1 MNRLNLKILFVFLI
15 MFNKYYEK
23 VNVWNNRKLQEKETS
38 KFCFIFLHGKESNYD
53 KNFYDAAEEVCNE
66 LGVDADIKVNIEE
79 GEECYNT
86 AKELAENGCKGI
98 FGDSFGHEE
107 YLIKAAEEFPDVQF
121 GHATG
126 TQAHTKKLPN
136 YHNAFASIHEGRYTT
151 GIAAGMKLN
160 EMIENGEIKETE
172 AKVGY
177 IAAFPYAEVISGYT
191 AFYLGVLSVCES
203 ATMTVRYTNSW
214 YDEEK
219 EKNIAETLIDK
230 DNCKIISQHADS
242 QGAPLACENKGVP
255 NVFFNGE
262 NTNLANS
269 YLISSRINWRPF
281 FRYFIKSTLN
291 GETMNYDYVGNLTN
305 GDVEVYEAS
314 SIAAKGTQDAINSA
328 IEKLKSG
335 AIKVFDTSKF
345 TVSKE
350 KNNLVVDD
358 NKHLTSYKADV
369 DYDEAYT
376 GDTEVV
382 SDGYFHETEYR
393 SAPYFDI
400 IIDGIEEILDN
411 SETTTDTTGL
421 NGAAIAGI
429 IGSVAAI
436 SAIVGVFYLCLIK

>member
-1 MNRLNLKILFVFLI
+1 MDF
-15 MFNKYYEK
+15 
-23 VNVWNNRKLQEKETS
+23 
-38 KFCFIFLHGKESNYD
+38 
-53 KNFYDAAEEVCNE
+53 
-66 LGVDADIKVNIEE
+66 
-79 GEECYNT
+79 
-86 AKELAENGCKGI
+86 
-98 FGDSFGHEE
+98 
-107 YLIKAAEEFPDVQF
+107 
-121 GHATG
+121 
-126 TQAHTKKLPN
+126 
-136 YHNAFASIHEGRYTT
+136 
-151 GIAAGMKLN
+151 
-160 EMIENGEIKETE
+160 
-172 AKVGY
+172 
-177 IAAFPYAEVISGYT
+177 
-191 AFYLGVLSVCES
+191 
-203 ATMTVRYTNSW
+203 
-214 YDEEK
+214 
-219 EKNIAETLIDK
+219 
-230 DNCKIISQHADS
+230 
-242 QGAPLACENKGVP
+242 
-255 NVFFNGE
+255 
-262 NTNLANS
+262 
-269 YLISSRINWRPF
+269 
-281 FRYFIKSTLN
+281 
-291 GETMNYDYVGNLTN
+291 DYVGNLTN